1 MAPPRILL
9 AMVTVAVLAGGCAT
23 VSPDGGVGDVQALSQ
38 GRVQGSPV
46 RLVAGPTEASQQAV
60 AALLAQPLD
69 MDAAVQVALLNNPGL
84 QASLATLG
92 MSDADRAQAGRLAN
106 PHLSLGRMVEGD
118 KVEIERALGFN
129 LMAVLTLPWRAQWA
143 GQQTELARLQ
153 AAQDVV
159 RLAADTRKAW
169 ILAVAAQQSAAYQRD
184 VKDAAEAG
192 AELARRMARVG
203 NLSRLNQAREQSFL
217 AEATA
222 QLARAEQAAFSSREH
237 LTRMLG
243 VWGAQTAFTLPGRLP
258 DLPASPRQLNDVEAQ
273 AIAQRLDVRSA
284 AREAVFV
291 GDSLG
296 VQRATGFIDALDL
309 KVVRNTTFDQAAGTR
324 ETLRGA
330 EIELPLPIFDWG
342 QARHARAQAV
352 YAQAVARVRDV
363 GVRARSEAREAYH
376 AYRTAYD
383 LARHYR
389 DEIVP
394 LRKFINDEVLL
405 RYNGM
410 IVGIFELLADA
421 RANVMAVNASIEAQR
436 DFWLADTDL
445 QTSLSGT
452 SPGGLSKMQ
461 ATAAAGGEAKG
472 H

>member
-1 MAPPRILL
+1 MAPIRTRL
-9 AMVTVAVLAGGCAT
+9 AVAVVALLVGGCAS
-23 VSPDGGVGDVQALSQ
+23 VSPDGGMGDVQALSRE
-38 GRVQGSPV
+38 RVLGAPV
-46 RLVAGPTEASQQAV
+46 PLAAGPSAASRAAV
-60 AALLAQPLD
+60 AALLTRPLD

-84 QASLATLG
+84 HAALAALG
-92 MSDADRAQAGRLAN
+92 VSDADRAQAGRLAN

-129 LMAVLTLPWRAQWA
+129 LMALLTLPWRAQWA

-169 ILAVAAQQSAAYQRD
+169 IMAVAAQQSAAYMRD

-222 QLARAEQAAFSSREH
+222 QLARSEQNVLASREQ
-237 LTRMLG
+237 LTRLMGL
-243 VWGAQTAFTLPGRLP
+243 WGAQTAFSLPDRLP
-258 DLPASPRQLNDVEAQ
+258 DLPASARVLTDVEAQ
-273 AIAQRLDVRSA
+273 AISQRLDVRSA

-296 VQRATGFIDALDL
+296 VQRASGFINALDL
-309 KVVRNTTFDQAAGTR
+309 KVVRNTTFDNATGAR

-342 QARHARAQAV
+342 QARNARAQAV

-389 DEIVP
+389 DEVVP

-410 IVGIFELLADA
+410 ISSIFELLADA
-421 RANVMAVNASIEAQR
+421 RTNVAAVNASLEAQR

-445 QTSLSGT
+445 HTTLSGT
-452 SPGGLSKMQ
+452 SPGALTRMQ
-461 ATAAAGGEAKG
+461 ATSAALAEAKG

>member
-1 MAPPRILL
+1 MAPVRTLL
-9 AMVTVAVLAGGCAT
+9 AGMAAVLLAGGCAS
-23 VSPDGGVGDVQALSQ
+23 VSPDGGLGEVQALSRD
-38 GRVQGSPV
+38 RVQGTPV
-46 RLVAGPTEASQQAV
+46 NLAAGPGAASREAV
-60 AALLAQPLD
+60 AALLARPLD

-84 QASLATLG
+84 QAALATLG
-92 MSDADRAQAGRLAN
+92 ISDADRAQAGRLAN
-106 PHLSLGRMVEGD
+106 PHVSLGRMVEGD

-129 LMAVLTLPWRAQWA
+129 LMALLTLPWRAQWA
-143 GQQTELARLQ
+143 GQQTELAKLQ

-169 ILAVAAQQSAAYQRD
+169 IMAVAAQQSAAYMRD

-217 AEATA
+217 AEAMA
-222 QLARAEQAAFSSREH
+222 QLARSEQAAVASREH
-237 LTRMLG
+237 LTRLMGL
-243 VWGAQTAFTLPGRLP
+243 WGAQTAFTLPERLP
-258 DLPASPRQLNDVEAQ
+258 DLPASARMLPDVEAQ
-273 AIAQRLDVRSA
+273 AIARRLDVRSA
-284 AREAVFV
+284 AREATFV

-296 VQRATGFIDALDL
+296 VQRATGFINALDL
-309 KVVRNTTFDQAAGTR
+309 KVVRNTTFDNASGER

-342 QARHARAQAV
+342 QARNARAQSV
-352 YAQAVARVRDV
+352 YLQAVARVRDV

-389 DEIVP
+389 DEVVP

-410 IVGIFELLADA
+410 ISSIFELLADA
-421 RANVMAVNASIEAQR
+421 RTNVAAVNASLEAQR

-445 QTSLSGT
+445 HTTLTGT
-452 SPGGLSKMQ
+452 SPGALTRMQ
-461 ATAAAGGEAKG
+461 AASPAGAEPKG